1 MKKKILFVNTVCGFG
16 STGRI
21 VADLSKSEEYEALV
35 CFGRKKDYAGVN
47 SFKITNLFENVLYF
61 FDEFLFNNSL
71 KGPKLPTKRLIKKIK
86 EFNPDIIHLHN
97 LHGYYLN
104 FELLFKFLKEYKKPV
119 IWTLHDCW
127 AYTGYCCCYDYI
139 KCDSFLSGCK
149 NCHHDFSYPFSLF
162 KQKAFKNYLRKK
174 ELINDIN
181 DLTIITPSN
190 WLKNEAKKGFL
201 KDKNIVVINNGIDL
215 NDFKPTY
222 KKNEKFSVV
231 FVANIWTKQ
240 KGLEEINK
248 IVELLD
254 DDIEIN
260 VIGTIAKKDV
270 LNKRC
275 HQFGRFDNYKE
286 LLNEVSK
293 NHLFLNPTL
302 QDNFPT
308 VNIESLA
315 CGTPVI
321 TYNTGGSPE
330 TINDNN
336 GVVVKD
342 YKEMAEVV
350 NRLKDHYVFD
360 LDKIRESSLVYSK
373 KNMLDKYDEL
383 YKITLNKEALK

>member
-47 SFKITNLFENVLYF
+47 SFKMTNLFENALYF

-104 FELLFKFLKEYKKPV
+104 FELLFKFLKEYNKPV

-127 AYTGYCCCYDYI
+127 AYTGYCCYYDYI
-139 KCDSFLSGCK
+139 KCDGFLSGCK

-162 KQKAFKNYLRKK
+162 KQKTFKNYLRKK

-201 KDKNIVVINNGIDL
+201 KDKNIVAINNGIDL

-240 KGLEEINK
+240 KGVNEIEK
-248 IVELLD
+248 IVKRIDENID
-254 DDIEIN
+254 
-260 VIGTIAKKDV
+260 VTIVGKIKPSNYIKTRCK
-270 LNKRC
+270 LIKRTNNK
-275 HQFGRFDNYKE
+275 KE
-286 LLNEVSK
+286 LADIYSK
-293 NHLFLNPTL
+293 SNLFINPTL
-302 QDNFPT
+302 QEVFGL
-308 VNIESLA
+308 VNAEALA
-315 CGTPVI
+315 CGTPII

-330 TINDNN
+330 SINDKTGTIISKN
-336 GVVVKD
+336 GYGSMAEEINDQYNCYSFNYDDCVMRSKLFSKED
-342 YKEMAEVV
+342 MLDNYARLYKE
-350 NRLKDHYVFD
+350 RT
-360 LDKIRESSLVYSK
+360 SK
-373 KNMLDKYDEL
+373 
-383 YKITLNKEALK
+383 